1 MLDDVKENKKQDNV
15 NHPSHYLGKVEV
27 IDYIEDKLSVEQFE
41 GYLVGNVI
49 KYLSRYQK
57 KNGLEDLKKGR
68 WYLNKLIDV
77 KEKYDSQKG

>member
-1 MLDDVKENKKQDNV
+1 MANKNKDNV

-27 IDYIEDKLSVEQFE
+27 IDYIEDKLSEDQFE

-57 KNGLEDLKKGR
+57 KNGLEDLEKGR
-68 WYLNKLIDV
+68 WYLNKLIEIKDRN
-77 KEKYDSQKG
+77 EK